1 MRGRVFVGR
10 GAINRAPTEGDCR
23 MNSYERVMRV
33 LAGLKPDVTPVIP
46 WVREWCSVQA
56 GVDFMEEIE
65 SPELHVISQRRCQ
78 EEFGFDGVWDLLGM
92 SAESEAMGSE
102 LKIVRGHVPS
112 ISKNIVQD
120 YGADLSRLK
129 PLDPDAGSR
138 LATILEGTRR
148 LKQIYAGS
156 VPVVAYVQAPLRHV
170 SMLRGTEKV
179 MTDVFKQKDGLRK
192 LCEIATGSLIVYAEA
207 QIKAGADILCLGDPV
222 SSGAIISRRTWQEW
236 GFPYTKRL
244 VESIKG
250 KGVKAMLH
258 VCGNTTD
265 RLESLAATGADI
277 LSLDMAVDFG
287 KAREILGPDVCLMG
301 NVSTTTLATG
311 TPGEVREETETVIEK
326 AGRNGRLIISGG
338 CLLGETCPAENV
350 RAMVSAAHERRIG

>member
-1 MRGRVFVGR
+1 
-10 GAINRAPTEGDCR
+10 
-23 MNSYERVMRV
+23 MNSYERVMSV
-33 LAGLKPDVTPVIP
+33 VSGLKPDVTPVIP
-46 WVREWCSVQA
+46 WVREWCSIQA
-56 GVDFMEEIE
+56 GIDFIEEIE
-65 SPELHVISQRRCQ
+65 SAEKHVDAQSFCVSR
-78 EEFGFDGVWDLLGM
+78 FGYDCVWDLLGM

-102 LKIVRGHVPS
+102 LKIVKGHVPS
-112 ISKNIVQD
+112 ISKNIIHD
-120 YGADLSRLK
+120 YSTDLSKLK
-129 PLDPDAGSR
+129 FFDPYTNRR

-148 LKQIYAGS
+148 LRQIYAGK
-156 VPVVAYVQAPLRHV
+156 VPIVAYVQAPLRHV

-179 MTDVFKQKDGLRK
+179 MTDVFKQKDNLRK
-192 LCEIATGSLIVYAEA
+192 LCEIATDSLIVYAEA
-207 QIKAGADILCLGDPV
+207 QIKAGADIICLGDPV
-222 SSGAIISRRTWQEW
+222 SSGAIISKKTWQEW

-244 VESIKG
+244 VDTIKS

-311 TPGEVREETETVIEK
+311 TPDEVRAETKAVIMR
-326 AGRNGRLIISGG
+326 AGRNGRLIISAG
-338 CLLGETCPAENV
+338 CLIGETCPAGNME
-350 RAMVSAAHERRIG
+350 AMVSSAHEIRIA